1 MSGTAFALEWLRYGG
16 MAAGTWTVLAVVVK
30 VAADR
35 SDPGPAARPSAEPAP
50 GPATAAAPPRPIC
63 PPSTARH
70 AGPPA
75 LDEARLLTAATVS
88 LSKRTAWT

>member
-1 MSGTAFALEWLRYGG
+1 MSGTAFAVDWLRYGG
-16 MAAGTWTVLAVVVK
+16 VAAGAWTVLAVLVK

-35 SDPGPAARPSAEPAP
+35 SDPGPAARALSEPAP
-50 GPATAAAPPRPIC
+50 AAAAAPPRPVF

-75 LDEARLLTAATVS
+75 LDEARLFTASDVS
-88 LSKRTAWT
+88 LTKRPAAWT

>member
-1 MSGTAFALEWLRYGG
+1 MSGTAFAFEWLRYGG
-16 MAAGTWTVLAVVVK
+16 MAAGTWTILAVLVK

-35 SDPGPAARPSAEPAP
+35 SDPGPAARPVAEPTT
-50 GPATAAAPPRPIC
+50 GPATEVPLRPSF

-75 LDEARLLTAATVS
+75 PDEARLLTAPAVS
-88 LSKRTAWT
+88 LRKRTAWN

>member
-1 MSGTAFALEWLRYGG
+1 MSGTAFAVEWLRYGG
-16 MAAGTWTVLAVVVK
+16 MAAGAWTVLAVLVK

-35 SDPGPAARPSAEPAP
+35 TDPGPATRPLTDPAS
-50 GPATAAAPPRPIC
+50 AAAAVPPRPVF

-75 LDEARLLTAATVS
+75 PDEARLLTAGTVS
-88 LSKRTAWT
+88 LTKRPAWT